1 MTLSVWLK
9 HPGLSAGVE
18 EMVVRLAGG
27 SYRGGDGGG
36 SMSVKGRDRRRLLP
50 APPNV
55 RGTHRAQLNI
65 RVVVSR
71 RRFDAHCLCLLQFL
85 LTLTEDDTGERG
97 HNDNDRDGHHKD
109 DAKHPVPPTRHSH
122 RHKQLNTIQ

>member
-18 EMVVRLAGG
+18 EMVVRLTGG
-27 SYRGGDGGG
+27 AYRGGDGGG
-36 SMSVKGRDRRRLLP
+36 SMSVKGRDRRLLP

-65 RVVVSR
+65 
-71 RRFDAHCLCLLQFL
+71 
-85 LTLTEDDTGERG
+85 
-97 HNDNDRDGHHKD
+97 
-109 DAKHPVPPTRHSH
+109 
-122 RHKQLNTIQ
+122 

>member
-18 EMVVRLAGG
+18 EMVVGLAGG
-27 SYRGGDGGG
+27 AYRGGDGGG

-50 APPNV
+50 ASPNV

-65 RVVVSR
+65 
-71 RRFDAHCLCLLQFL
+71 
-85 LTLTEDDTGERG
+85 
-97 HNDNDRDGHHKD
+97 
-109 DAKHPVPPTRHSH
+109 
-122 RHKQLNTIQ
+122 